1 MAVGPVR
8 TGTRAVGSTAH
19 YDRPTMRVVLAAKDT
34 ERADWLAGVLSS
46 AGFSVALLS
55 DPAPTS
61 PELRGA
67 ELLIVDP
74 AGAEALGDA
83 GPIRRLLI
91 APRDGTVPLDAVRG
105 KFRDVLAIPSPAEE
119 IVARVR
125 HAMNAP

>member
-1 MAVGPVR
+1 
-8 TGTRAVGSTAH
+8 
-19 YDRPTMRVVLAAKDT
+19 MRVVLAAKDS

-55 DPAPTS
+55 DPTPTS

-74 AGAEALGDA
+74 EGAEALGGA
-83 GPIRRLLI
+83 GPARKLLI
-91 APRDGTVPLDAVRG
+91 APRDGTVQLDAVQG
-105 KFRDVLAIPSPAEE
+105 GFRDILAIPSPPEE

-125 HAMNAP
+125 HAMKSP